1 MDYAVR
7 SSENIHSQHFYHGET
22 RNGPKQ
28 VIICRAFREHDLA
41 TVAKLSA
48 KHGDVEDLEF
58 WGRVMV
64 TTTNEG
70 TQIPLFDNEELARTN
85 LCGEPL
91 FIEHSYPDGI
101 KIPAPH
107 QMNKNLYRK
116 PGPNSVPLGKVLVS
130 DGTVQPGE
138 LWIKGKIDTSGITPE
153 QIEMLRSALRD
164 GTLGSLSA
172 GYAHSKDKKAIDAEV
187 FYHGGGIP
195 GIGSDGTYIKHLEV
209 SLCRI
214 PDISGSDIVF
224 VKASKEGSE
233 EGIDLT
239 TMDTSSSEPTPMEST
254 SMNQAKAI
262 DMVALPQ
269 IPRQDNQKSTMDV
282 QMPDVSE
289 EKKHEQLPVATPT
302 QVVAE
307 QVVIEQPHQQVV
319 AEQPRQQV
327 VTEQPRQQVV
337 AEQPRQPQVQR
348 QQVVAEQPRQPQV
361 QRQQVVAEQP
371 RLSEQIVAEPKQDTT
386 ENKSNRAD
394 VTMTDTPVKQNYV
407 SIDDFIALKS
417 QLEQLQ
423 RTAQEEAAHRQ
434 AIIQAQENEKFAS
447 DKIMKAWPVMSKED
461 ALNMVNSGD
470 RKTLEMMVN
479 KQLELQQKMQPV
491 ITQQQQQPAK
501 PPQMTQLFAPKQ
513 PVNEQPTPVKQQQP
527 RDFHGRWIPMHGG
540 DITIGGATGALA
552 PVHMPSNETHRLRQ
566 DEITRRLEETKDD
579 PQHYASIWNDPA
591 MAFERHRI
599 MSADPQSVTINETYP
614 GAANH

>member
-319 AEQPRQQV
+319 AEQPR
-327 VTEQPRQQVV
+327 
-337 AEQPRQPQVQR
+337 
-348 QQVVAEQPRQPQV
+348 
-361 QRQQVVAEQP
+361 
-371 RLSEQIVAEPKQDTT
+371 LSEQIVAEPKQDTT